1 MWIYQSCHTCP
12 KFERWDLFE
21 RWGLYVILV
30 KFIESSDGGYFEYQ
44 GDIDTISRTLL
55 LTDYLDEIK
64 QHLVNI
70 PQKSK
75 STESSWEV
83 NFILGLDYYCKEDDA
98 VTEKEMT
105 IQDVYR
111 RITQEIDTQDF
122 F

>member
-1 MWIYQSCHTCP
+1 MWIYQSCYTCP

-21 RWGLYVILV
+21 SWDLYVILV
-30 KFIESSDGGYFEYQ
+30 KFIESSDGDYFEYQ

-64 QHLVNI
+64 QQLANI